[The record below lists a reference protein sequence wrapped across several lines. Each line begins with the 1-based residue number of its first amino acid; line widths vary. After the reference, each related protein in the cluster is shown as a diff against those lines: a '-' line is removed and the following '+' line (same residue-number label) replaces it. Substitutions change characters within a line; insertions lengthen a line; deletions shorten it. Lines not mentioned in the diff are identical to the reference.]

1 MRHAPT
7 TRAVRRVL
15 LLTGLVAAALAVGV
29 ARAEASNECRGLQVC
44 VPVQGPW
51 VVVPTGRSVP
61 RPEVQ
66 FQLSCPKGY
75 IVGGSDAELTHS
87 AIDLSFLGSLGAPVN
102 PGVTTARDLVFVGSF
117 VGAGSPTPSFRP
129 HLGCMPAQGGGGRVP
144 TSARAVVPP
153 GKPTIRRVV
162 NARLVALHTRRIA
175 KGCAPN
181 EHLVGAETAV
191 GFDQAFPPS
200 PLLAASVR
208 VSEAVRGG
216 RVVVSAHAGSA
227 VAGTKAIVQVEAIC
241 AGGR

>member
-1 MRHAPT
+1 MR
-7 TRAVRRVL
+7 RL
-15 LLTGLVAAALAVGV
+15 LLLAALAAAALAVGV
-29 ARAEASNECRGLQVC
+29 ARANATNECRGLKVC

-51 VVVPTGRSVP
+51 VLVPTGLGVP

-75 IVGGSDAELTHS
+75 IVGGTDAELTDA
-87 AIDLSFLGSLGAPVN
+87 AIDLTFLGSLGAPVN
-102 PGVTTARDLVFVGSF
+102 PGVTTSRDLVFVGSF
-117 VGAGSPTPSFRP
+117 AGSRGRTPSFRP

-153 GKPTIRRVV
+153 GNPTIRRVV
-162 NARLVALHTRRIA
+162 DARLVALHTRRVV
-175 KGCAPN
+175 KGCAAG

-191 GFDQAFPPS
+191 GFDQTFPPS
-200 PLLAASVR
+200 ALLASSVR
-208 VSEAVRGG
+208 VSQVVRGG
-216 RVVVSAHAGSA
+216 RVVVSAHAGGA

>member
-1 MRHAPT
+1 MR
-7 TRAVRRVL
+7 RLVL
-15 LLTGLVAAALAVGV
+15 VAGVVAAALAVGV
-29 ARAEASNECRGLQVC
+29 ARANATNECRGLQVC

-51 VVVPTGRSVP
+51 VLVPTSRSIP

-75 IVGGSDAELTHS
+75 IVGGTDAELS
-87 AIDLSFLGSLGAPVN
+87 DGAIDLTFLGSLGAPVN
-102 PGVTTARDLVFVGSF
+102 PGVTTARDLVFLGSF
-117 VGAGSPTPSFRP
+117 VGSRGRAPSFRP

-153 GKPTIRRVV
+153 GKPTVRHVV
-162 NARLVALHTRRIA
+162 NAPLVALHTRRIV
-175 KGCAPN
+175 KGCAAG
-181 EHLVGAETAV
+181 EHLVGAATAV

-200 PLLAASVR
+200 PLLASSVQL
-208 VSEAVRGG
+208 SQAVRAG
-216 RVVVSAHAGSA
+216 RVVVSAKAGGA